1 MKRGRFFTAR
11 DRFCIKQL
19 FYTTVGNTLYLSSE
33 VKALFSAG
41 V

>member
-1 MKRGRFFTAR
+1 MKP
-11 DRFCIKQL
+11 L

-33 VKALFSAG
+33 VKALFGAD